1 MHAQHGEFQP
11 KAEVSFS
18 HLSAQ
23 RMQKKI
29 AFVACGIVGVQN
41 KVLAAEQLTVSGE
54 AARNIA

>member
-29 AFVACGIVGVQN
+29 AFIAGSIVGAQN
-41 KVLAAEQLTVSGE
+41 KVLAAEQLTAGGE